1 MVTLNKQAN
10 KTFVRDVRI
19 RSYAMFFQLMV
30 ETQEKLS
37 GKLLDT
43 TPNQLCVSR
52 KTNAQSRIRADVFH
66 AT

>member
-1 MVTLNKQAN
+1 
-10 KTFVRDVRI
+10 
-19 RSYAMFFQLMV
+19 MFLQLMV

-52 KTNAQSRIRADVFH
+52 KTDAQSRIGADVFH